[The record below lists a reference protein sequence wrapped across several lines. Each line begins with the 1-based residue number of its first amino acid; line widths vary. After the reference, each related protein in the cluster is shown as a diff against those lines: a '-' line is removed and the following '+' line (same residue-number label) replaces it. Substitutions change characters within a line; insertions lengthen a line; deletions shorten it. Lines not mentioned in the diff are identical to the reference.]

1 VRIQAEGGIGWLRR
15 LWRRSEEEES
25 APAPDRGEQ
34 VVMAVEPMLGAIE
47 TLICTGVVHRAG
59 VAPSAARARR
69 LEGAAGPAPRNAFGR
84 PVQEEV
90 APGPGESVTL
100 ATGMALAG
108 LRSTAFVA
116 GDQLPG
122 AHEALRAA
130 AERLVP
136 LVVHVANADSGHA
149 GYCGVADCGC
159 IQVLPSTGQEA
170 LDLSL
175 VARWVAE
182 RALVPALVATDGS
195 AVERL
200 WLPDEETLRTY
211 LGAPDESIPS
221 PTEAQ
226 RILFGNDRSR
236 LLRWF
241 DPDRPVATGGMRSA
255 AERARARL
263 GSQLFFR
270 DHVAELARQGMEE
283 LAQLTGRPLSFVRRH
298 RLEDADAVLVAQ
310 GAGVQVAEAVAD
322 HLRRAGDW
330 KVGVLGVT
338 WLRPLPVGELKEA
351 LRGRPAVA
359 VIEALDGTLS
369 AEPPL
374 FRELTAAVGAT
385 DGWVSATCSDP
396 VPDPARLLGLCELL
410 RRSDR
415 SPVVRLE
422 QVAVPATTGFP
433 RRDALLQS
441 LVNSYPALRDSTL
454 PVLGDGEPLGGD
466 SEGGCSVGLV
476 GREAELPPDALGLLA
491 QAVTAEDRPHVR
503 GSATRPQPGVFEAR
517 VRAAA
522 EDFADP
528 GPRAPVS
535 VLLVAAGNPREL
547 GQPLASVRAGGSV
560 WLASEDPPERI
571 WSALPLSWQQVVRE
585 HQLRL
590 LAVEPEFEAQI
601 EVLQSCLEGEEAAL
615 LESGKLRE
623 VAWSSLPTAGPA
635 DRELPGVVRRIERA
649 RSAHDSLPRFW
660 GEVVQPRQQGAVDDV
675 PDPLSVSG
683 VVPAGASGLEPEPS
697 LSGVPV
703 LDPEACTGC
712 GRCWAACPDAAIGVT
727 ALGPEALFTGASHI
741 AGTAGSEA
749 DALRRAHKHL
759 AGRLAGAV
767 AKSGAGSLREED
779 FREGWTWLAGQLKL
793 SDEDRPAHDA
803 AFEATLEVVSR
814 LQTVVTEPF
823 FGASEAAEKGTGE
836 LLVLAFDPRSCVGC
850 NRCVAECPEEAL
862 EMQER
867 SPERAAELEA
877 RWQTWEGLPDTS
889 GATLARAAEHPEV
902 GPLAALLLSRHCAQS
917 QLGAGT
923 GEAGSGERL
932 AGRLVVAAVEH
943 HAQQRMATLV
953 QRLEE
958 QREKLEAKARE
969 RLTEGLST
977 TDIATL
983 AGALDGVRGGS
994 GALSELGKRLSE
1006 LGAPADFDRQAVL
1019 HAARQVSEL
1028 ETVRRRLAEGLD
1040 GLGRAR
1046 FGVVV
1051 ARGTAAEWAA
1061 RFPDH
1066 PYYAP
1071 LTLAPTAEGI
1081 ELARGIA
1088 RGLVAQH
1095 LEVVRSLRRGAVEA
1109 EQPSDRPERMEEI
1122 AGLGWD
1128 DLETDDR
1135 VACPPL
1141 LLMGDGTAL
1150 LEHGFGALTQLL
1162 SSDLPVKLVILDGR
1176 GGLDAA
1182 PEPALLAMVHR
1193 TAFVLS
1199 SSVAH
1204 PEHLAQGLA
1213 GALAWPGPALIH
1225 LHAPSPLRHGFA
1237 AEACLERARK
1247 AVESR
1252 AQILFRFDP
1261 AAEGLFGV
1269 RASLDGNPDM
1279 DEEWGGCTFVEWAA
1293 GESRFADQL
1302 QALEQGDT
1310 GGVPLAEWMALAA
1323 DARKGKVPVIEIE
1336 DRRFAV
1342 GERLAGA
1349 AVERL
1354 TVWNTLR
1361 EVSGLD
1367 SPFTEAIRD
1376 RLRQELEAQHQEE
1389 IAALKADHEAQL
1401 AEVASG
1407 TDQKAIARLSQR
1419 LITLS
1424 GYRAG
1429 APRPQAQSP
1438 QLDDSPQLDE
1448 QSPVQETQEGTA

>member
-1 VRIQAEGGIGWLRR
+1 
-15 LWRRSEEEES
+15 
-25 APAPDRGEQ
+25 
-34 VVMAVEPMLGAIE
+34 MAVESTLGAIE

-69 LEGAAGPAPRNAFGR
+69 LDGSTGPAARNAFGR
-84 PVQEEV
+84 PVQEEI

-108 LRSTAFVA
+108 LRSTAFVG

-136 LVVHVANADSGHA
+136 LVVHVANADAGHG
-149 GYCGVADCGC
+149 GYHGVADCGC
-159 IQVLPSTGQEA
+159 IQVLPSSGQEA

-195 AVERL
+195 ALERL
-200 WLPDEETLRTY
+200 CLPDEETLRAY
-211 LGAPDESIPS
+211 LGDPDEAIPS

-226 RILFGNDRSR
+226 RILFGNERAR

-255 AERARARL
+255 AEQARARL

-283 LAQLTGRPLSFVRRH
+283 LTRLTGRPLSFVRRH
-298 RLEDADAVLVAQ
+298 RLEDADVVLVVQ

-322 HLRRAGDW
+322 HLRRARDW

-338 WLRPLPVGELKEA
+338 WLRPLPVEELKQA
-351 LRGRPAVA
+351 LRGRPTVA
-359 VIEALDGTLS
+359 VIESLDGTLA

-374 FRELTAAVGAT
+374 FRELKAAVGAS

-410 RRSDR
+410 RGSDR

-433 RRDALLQS
+433 KRDALLQS
-441 LVNSYPALRDSTL
+441 LVNSYPELRDSNL
-454 PVLGDGEPLGGD
+454 PDAEALGGD
-466 SEGGCSVGLV
+466 PEGSCSVGLV

-491 QAVTAEDRPHVR
+491 EAVGAESRPHVR
-503 GSATRPQPGVFEAR
+503 GSASRPEPGVWTAR

-522 EDFADP
+522 EDFADL

-535 VLLVAAGNPREL
+535 LLLVATGKAREL
-547 GQPLASVRAGGSV
+547 GEPLVSVRPEGSV
-560 WLASEDPPERI
+560 WLSSEESPERI
-571 WSALPLSWQQVVRE
+571 WEGLPPSWRQVVEER
-585 HQLRL
+585 QLRL
-590 LAVEPEFEAQI
+590 LAVEPAFEAQI
-601 EVLQSCLEGEEAAL
+601 EALQSCLEAGEAAL

-623 VAWSSLPTAGPA
+623 VAWSSLSAASTA
-635 DRELPGVVRRIERA
+635 DRELPGVVRRIERV

-660 GEVVQPRQQGAVDDV
+660 GEVIQPRQQGAVDEV

-683 VVPAGASGLEPEPS
+683 VVPAGASGLEPAPT
-697 LSGVPV
+697 LSGVPS
-703 LDPEACTGC
+703 LDAEACTGC

-727 ALGPEALFTGASHI
+727 ALGPEALFTGASQI

-759 AGRLAGAV
+759 AGHLAGAV
-767 AKSGAGSLREED
+767 SKSGAGSLSEDECREA
-779 FREGWTWLAGQLKL
+779 WTWLAGQLKL
-793 SDEDRPAHDA
+793 SDEERPAHDA

-823 FGASEAAEKGTGE
+823 FGGPEGAEKGTGE
-836 LLVLAFDPRSCVGC
+836 LLVLAFDPRACLGC
-850 NRCVAECPEEAL
+850 NLCAVECPEEAL

-867 SPERAAELEA
+867 SPERVAELEA

-889 GATLARAAEHPEV
+889 GATLARVAEETEI

-932 AGRLVVAAVEH
+932 AGRLVVAALEH
-943 HAQQRMATLV
+943 HAQQGTANLV
-953 QRLEE
+953 RQLVE
-958 QREKLEAKARE
+958 QCEKLEAQARGQ
-969 RLTEGLST
+969 LTEGLSA
-977 TDIATL
+977 TDIDTL
-983 AGALDGVRGGS
+983 AGALEKVRGAS
-994 GALSELGKRLSE
+994 GGLSELGERLSE

-1019 HAARQVSEL
+1019 QVARQVGRL
-1028 ETVRRRLAEGLD
+1028 EDLRWRLAEGLD

-1088 RGLVAQH
+1088 QGLVAEH
-1095 LEVVRSLRRGAVEA
+1095 LEVVRNLRRGAVEA
-1109 EQPSDRPERMEEI
+1109 EQPPDRSERMEEI
-1122 AGLGWD
+1122 AGLTWD
-1128 DLETDDR
+1128 DLDTDDR
-1135 VACPPL
+1135 VSCPPL

-1150 LEHGFGALTQLL
+1150 LERGFGALTQLL

-1193 TAFVLS
+1193 KAFVLS
-1199 SSVAH
+1199 SSLAH
-1204 PEHLAQGLA
+1204 PEHLAPGLA

-1261 AAEGLFGV
+1261 AAEGLFGEL
-1269 RASLDGNPDM
+1269 ASLADNPGM
-1279 DEEWGGCTFVEWAA
+1279 DDEWGGCTFVEWAA

-1302 QALEQGDT
+1302 QPLEEGDA
-1310 GGVPLAEWMALAA
+1310 GGIPLAEWMTLAA

-1336 DRRFAV
+1336 DRRLAV
-1342 GERLAGA
+1342 GERLANA

-1354 TVWNTLR
+1354 IVWNTLR
-1361 EVSGLD
+1361 ELSGLD
-1367 SPFTEAIRD
+1367 SPFTEQIRD
-1376 RLRQELEAQHQEE
+1376 RLTQELEAKYQEQ
-1389 IAALKADHEAQL
+1389 IDALKADHEAQL

-1407 TDQKAIARLSQR
+1407 SDQKAISRLSQR
-1419 LITLS
+1419 LMTL
-1424 GYRAG
+1424 AG
-1429 APRPQAQSP
+1429 QPVRTPRQESQAP
-1438 QLDDSPQLDE
+1438 E
-1448 QSPVQETQEGTA
+1448 QEGAA